1 MTISIVDYGVG
12 NLGSIKNML
21 KKLGANS
28 RIVSRAEEID
38 NSEKLILPG
47 VGAFDAGMRQLEQS
61 GLRQAL
67 DEAVLERTVPVMG
80 ICLGMQLMT
89 DGSDEGQTPGL
100 GWIKGRAVKFV
111 SGYGETLKVPH
122 MGWNRVD
129 IVKNHP
135 ALQHLGPDSR
145 FYFVHSFHIQCQ
157 DQNDVLMQTHYGS
170 KSFDS
175 GFAAGN
181 IIGFQFHPEKSHR
194 FGLALLKGFVDNF

>member
-12 NLGSIKNML
+12 NLGSIKNMF
-21 KKLGANS
+21 KKLGASS
-28 RIVSRAEEID
+28 RIVSNAEEI
-38 NSEKLILPG
+38 SESKKLILPG
-47 VGAFDAGMRQLEQS
+47 VGAFDAGMRKLEQS

-67 DEAVLERTVPVMG
+67 DQAVLERAIPVMG

-89 DGSDEGQTPGL
+89 DGSEEGQIPGL
-100 GWIKGRAVKFV
+100 GWIKGKATKFV
-111 SGYGETLKVPH
+111 SGDEKLKVPH

-135 ALQHLGPDSR
+135 ALRNLGPDSR

-157 DQNDVLMQTHYGS
+157 NRDNVLMRTRYGS
-170 KSFDS
+170 TLFDS